1 MPDAFGNN
9 TSDPFVQAPDP
20 FFAPTKAKQKK
31 ATKEAVKAVSPEG
44 EQQYGEGFSAA
55 TGLGPPA
62 PDPTMPAN
70 EIEIGGKKYRFT
82 QVQDPYGRVED
93 YTARGDAPIDIS
105 KAQERSSTSYGPL
118 GDLSNFRIGKG
129 GELEGSIK
137 SELTDKEYDTLTR
150 EAAGGNKL
158 AQQILVKGHYK
169 AQNFPSLMQDLNK
182 IEDPFVKALGNLP
195 NVEAS
200 AEKMVSAVTQPYDF
214 SNAETQVNNLLSNQT
229 VASQS
234 SMAAGLAGAAGAQAT
249 AQGAGSDYQ
258 NPFAASNPFLSKE
271 AVSSGG
277 SMPAQSAQTKAYLS
291 ALNKIGA
298 PNLASSAIPGIPS
311 FDAALASLGPAAK
324 LSEKA
329 SPQQALLS
337 ALLSHL
343 QYQDVYGTGLA
354 SAGTS
359 QNPAWLQQ
367 LIASVT
373 GLTSTGGLV
382 NPALAGGGVGSV
394 PSAGTSTVPNT
405 G

>member
-1 MPDAFGNN
+1 MAEDDSQPIGPVDRFGRPIAGSRPYGTVQQKRGKETATWAPDAPENV
-9 TSDPFVQAPDP
+9 DPTTGAD
-20 FFAPTKAKQKK
+20 
-31 ATKEAVKAVSPEG
+31 
-44 EQQYGEGFSAA
+44 YGEF
-55 TGLGPPA
+55 
-62 PDPTMPAN
+62 
-70 EIEIGGKKYRFT
+70 GGKKYKFT
-82 QVQDPYGRVED
+82 AVTDPYGQVE
-93 YTARGDAPIDIS
+93 
-105 KAQERSSTSYGPL
+105 SYGSGMTGASLPNEMGPVEGDPKNKMDRDLEFLL
-118 GDLSNFRIGKG
+118 GGVQNARDLSPHEYEK
-129 GELEGSIK
+129 
-137 SELTDKEYDTLTR
+137 LTQ
-150 EAAGGNKL
+150 EASKGNKL
-158 AQQILVKGHYK
+158 AQEILVKGKFK

-277 SMPAQSAQTKAYLS
+277 SVPAESAQTKAYLS
-291 ALNKIGA
+291 ALDKIGA
-298 PNLASSAIPGIPS
+298 PSLSSSAIPGIPS
-311 FDAALASLGPAAK
+311 FDSALAAMGPAAK

-329 SPQQALLS
+329 SPQQALLA

-354 SAGTS
+354 SAGAS

-382 NPALAGGGVGSV
+382 NPALAAGGVGSV
-394 PSAGTSTVPNT
+394 PSTGASTIPNT